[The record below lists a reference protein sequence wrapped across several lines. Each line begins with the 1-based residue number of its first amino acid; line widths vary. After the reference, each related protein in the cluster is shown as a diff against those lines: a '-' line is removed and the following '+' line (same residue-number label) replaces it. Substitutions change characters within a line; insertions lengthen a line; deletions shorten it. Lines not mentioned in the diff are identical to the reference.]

1 MTTPRT
7 QVERIADRFGVTLY
21 GLARIAN
28 RDISCVYRWSYPK
41 SRGGTGGA
49 IPATAMAHLANQAR
63 VYGVLLQ
70 PSDFDPRP
78 L

>member
-1 MTTPRT
+1 MAEPKT
-7 QVERIADRFGVTLY
+7 QVARIAERFGVTLY

-41 SRGGTGGA
+41 ERGGTGGA
-49 IPATAMAHLANQAR
+49 IPATAMTHIANQAR
-63 VYGVLLQ
+63 VYGVLLL